1 LNPLHIDWK
10 ITNVCNFK
18 CTYCDPILNTGKTQL
33 LSSEDVLAF
42 LKQIKRPIKLEL
54 TGGEPT
60 SFKGIEDI
68 LNYTCSKSITTN
80 GSKSIKWWEENIDK
94 LDSVIISYHH
104 NVSNLDHLLKI
115 AKIKR
120 KAHLHFSVLMNLENF
135 YEIYD
140 IAVNLQ
146 EFADTV
152 HLLPIRSPLPN
163 LNKSNLIRYSKDQLE
178 HMLEQEKHFKTKFKS
193 LDFYLDMIKGNNYI
207 GKKCGMGKDY
217 IVIDECGNIKNAWCT
232 HSVIGNIKNDLV
244 LSSEYFTCD
253 KIVCPCIPG
262 QMPT

>member
-1 LNPLHIDWK
+1 MNPLHIDWK
-10 ITNVCNFK
+10 ITNICNFK
-18 CTYCDPILNTGKTQL
+18 CLYCDPSLNSGIKQHLT
-33 LSSEDVLAF
+33 SNDIIDF
-42 LKQIKRPIKLEL
+42 LDKIKRPINLEL

-68 LNYTCSKSITTN
+68 LNYNCNKSITSN

-94 LDSVIISYHH
+94 LDKVILSYHH
-104 NVSNLDHLLKI
+104 KVSNLDHLIKI
-115 AKIKR
+115 AQIKR

-140 IAVNLQ
+140 IAIELQKYANTVN
-146 EFADTV
+146 
-152 HLLPIRSPLPN
+152 LLPIRSPLPN
-163 LNKSNLIRYSKDQLE
+163 LNKSNLIRYSKDQIE
-178 HMLEQEKHFKTKFKS
+178 HLLWQEKDFKTK
-193 LDFYLDMIKGNNYI
+193 DIEFYFNMINVVNYI

-217 IVIDECGNIKNAWCT
+217 IVADECGNIKKAWCT
-232 HSVIGNIKNDLV
+232 HSIIGNIKDDLV
-244 LSSEYFTCD
+244 LDSEYFICD